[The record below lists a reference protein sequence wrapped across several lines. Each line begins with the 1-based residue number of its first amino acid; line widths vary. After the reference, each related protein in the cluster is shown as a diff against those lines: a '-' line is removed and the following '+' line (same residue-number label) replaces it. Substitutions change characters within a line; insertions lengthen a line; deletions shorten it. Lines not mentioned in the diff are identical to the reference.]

1 MLKTNQMITIA
12 IADDHKLMSEGIAS
26 ILQSDPDLS
35 VSKICTNGKE
45 LVEYLKNNKVDLVLV
60 DLNMPVLNGP
70 DTIRILRNQCN
81 AVKIVVLS
89 MYADET
95 IYAKCREL
103 DINGYLHKDSDAQHL
118 IDAIKTIS
126 AGENRYDYDHP
137 TKSSLSEDPLFE
149 DRFVNKFKLSRRE
162 QEIIQL
168 VRNGH
173 TNQEIADILFLSIHT
188 VMTHRKNILH
198 KLGVRNTAEMLT
210 VISNN

>member
-1 MLKTNQMITIA
+1 MITIA

-26 ILQSDPDLS
+26 ILQSDPDLF
-35 VSKICTNGKE
+35 VAKICTNGKE
-45 LVEYLKNNKVDLVLV
+45 LVEYLKCHTVDLVLI

-70 DTIRILRNQCN
+70 DTIRILRNTCTT
-81 AVKIVVLS
+81 VKIVVLS

-103 DINGYLHKDSDAQHL
+103 DINGYLHKDSDARHL
-118 IDAIKTIS
+118 IDTIKVIS

-137 TKSSLSEDPLFE
+137 TQSSPTGNSLFE
-149 DRFVNKFKLSRRE
+149 DKFVNKFRLSQRE
-162 QEIIQL
+162 REIIQL

-173 TNQEIADILFLSIHT
+173 TNQEIADILFLSVHT
-188 VMTHRKNILH
+188 IMTHRKNILH

-210 VISNN
+210 LISGS

>member
-1 MLKTNQMITIA
+1 MITIA

-45 LVEYLKNNKVDLVLV
+45 LVEYLKNYMVDLVLI

-70 DTIRILRNQCN
+70 DTIRILRNN
-81 AVKIVVLS
+81 RIPVKIVVLS

-118 IDAIKTIS
+118 IDTIKIIS
-126 AGENRYDYDHP
+126 TGENRYDYDHP
-137 TKSSLSEDPLFE
+137 TKSSLTDNSLFE
-149 DRFVNKFKLSRRE
+149 DKFVNKFKLSPRE
-162 QEIIQL
+162 LEIIQL

-188 VMTHRKNILH
+188 IMTHRKNILH
-198 KLGVRNTAEMLT
+198 KLSVRNTAEMLT
-210 VISNN
+210 LISGN

>member
-1 MLKTNQMITIA
+1 MITIA

>member
-1 MLKTNQMITIA
+1 MITIA

-26 ILQSDPDLS
+26 ILQSDPDL
-35 VSKICTNGKE
+35 VVNKICTNGKE
-45 LVEYLKNNKVDLVLV
+45 LIEYLKINPVDLVLI

-70 DTIRILRNQCN
+70 EAIRILRNN
-81 AVKIVVLS
+81 RVSAKIVVLS

-118 IDAIKTIS
+118 IDAIKAIS
-126 AGENRYDYDHP
+126 AGENRFDYDRP
-137 TKSSLSEDPLFE
+137 ANNMSVTRDPLFE
-149 DRFVNKFKLSRRE
+149 DKFVNKFKLSQRE

-168 VRNGH
+168 IRSGH
-173 TNQEIADILFLSIHT
+173 TNQEIADLLFLSIHT

-198 KLGVRNTAEMLT
+198 KLAVRNTAEMLSLLT
-210 VISNN
+210 GA

>member
-1 MLKTNQMITIA
+1 MITIA

-45 LVEYLKNNKVDLVLV
+45 LVEYLKNQAVDLVLI

-70 DTIRILRNQCN
+70 DTIRILRNNCIP
-81 AVKIVVLS
+81 VKIVVLS

-118 IDAIKTIS
+118 IDTIKAIST
-126 AGENRYDYDHP
+126 GENRYDYDHP
-137 TKSSLSEDPLFE
+137 SKSSLMDNSLFE
-149 DRFVNKFKLSRRE
+149 DKFVNKFKLSQRE
-162 QEIIQL
+162 LEIIQL

-210 VISNN
+210 LISGN

>member
-1 MLKTNQMITIA
+1 MITIA

-26 ILQSDPDLS
+26 ILQSDPDL
-35 VSKICTNGKE
+35 VVHKICTNGKE
-45 LVEYLKNNKVDLVLV
+45 LIDYLKTNPVDLVLI

-70 DTIRILRNQCN
+70 EAIRILRNN
-81 AVKIVVLS
+81 RVSAKIVVLS

-118 IDAIKTIS
+118 IDAIKAIS
-126 AGENRYDYDHP
+126 AGENRFDYDRP
-137 TKSSLSEDPLFE
+137 ANNMSVARDPLFE
-149 DRFVNKFKLSRRE
+149 DKFVNKFKLSQRE

-168 VRNGH
+168 IRSGH

-198 KLGVRNTAEMLT
+198 KLAVRNTAEMLSLLT
-210 VISNN
+210 GA

>member
-1 MLKTNQMITIA
+1 MITIA

-26 ILQSDPDLS
+26 ILQSDPDLR

-45 LVEYLKNNKVDLVLV
+45 LIEYLKKNEVDLVLI

-70 DTIRILRNQCN
+70 DTIRVLRNSCIP
-81 AVKIVVLS
+81 VKIVVLS

-118 IDAIKTIS
+118 IDTIKVIS
-126 AGENRYDYDHP
+126 AGENRYDYDHLP
-137 TKSSLSEDPLFE
+137 KSSFAGDPLFE
-149 DRFVNKFKLSRRE
+149 DKFVNKFKLSQRE

-198 KLGVRNTAEMLT
+198 KLSVRNTAEMLT
-210 VISNN
+210 LIGGN

>member
-1 MLKTNQMITIA
+1 MITIA

-26 ILQSDPDLS
+26 ILQSDPDL
-35 VSKICTNGKE
+35 VVNKICTNGKE
-45 LVEYLKNNKVDLVLV
+45 LIEYLKTNPVDLVLI

-70 DTIRILRNQCN
+70 EAIRILRNN
-81 AVKIVVLS
+81 RVSAKIVVLS

-118 IDAIKTIS
+118 IDAIKAIS
-126 AGENRYDYDHP
+126 AGENRFDYDRP
-137 TKSSLSEDPLFE
+137 ANNMSVTRDPLFE
-149 DRFVNKFKLSRRE
+149 DKFVNKFKLSQRE

-168 VRNGH
+168 IRSGH

-198 KLGVRNTAEMLT
+198 KLAVRNTAEMLSLLT
-210 VISNN
+210 GA